1 LFWESLYTGFPR
13 VSAIATEKPP
23 NMQFKN
29 LLKWLPLLIILGL
42 ISVYFAHPNFA
53 KSIAN
58 KGAGE
63 FKKVGNHISGQNS
76 ENSKLVKIVK
86 VSDGDTVKLES
97 GENIRFCGIDAP
109 EKSQPRGPESTAA
122 LQKLVDSAK
131 GEAFLVEVDRD
142 RYGRIVGELFIRA
155 NDRQQPEREINLNS
169 EQIRTGNAYF
179 YKQFSKC
186 PNREALEMAE
196 TIAQRAKVGVYSGDY
211 QKPWDYRKAQRN
223 SSKGT

>member
-1 LFWESLYTGFPR
+1 M
-13 VSAIATEKPP
+13 K
-23 NMQFKN
+23 FKN

-42 ISVYFAHPNFA
+42 ISAAIAYPNFS

-63 FKKVGNHISGQNS
+63 FKKIGNQISGQNS
-76 ENSKLVKIVK
+76 EQSKLVKIAK

-109 EKSQPRGPESTAA
+109 EKSQQWGPESTAA

-131 GEAFLVEVDRD
+131 GEAFLVEIDRD
-142 RYGRIVGELFIRA
+142 RYGRIVGELFINA
-155 NDRQQPEREINLNS
+155 NDPKQPEREINLNS

-179 YKQFSKC
+179 YAQYSKC
-186 PNREALEMAE
+186 PNREALETAE
-196 TIAQRAKVGVYSGDY
+196 AIASKAKVGVYSGIY
-211 QKPWDYRKAQRN
+211 EKPWDHRKAQRN
-223 SSKGT
+223 RSKGT